1 MDQINQPNLN
11 IAKSDGYR
19 GKFNE
24 EFKLIEELPN
34 KFRSSMSLDFKR
46 KRKTEIDDITGEI
59 IKIAKKND
67 IPYESINYFYRKL
80 TSQRF

>member
-1 MDQINQPNLN
+1 M
-11 IAKSDGYR
+11 A
-19 GKFNE
+19 
-24 EFKLIEELPN
+24 
-34 KFRSSMSLDFKR
+34 LDFKR

-80 TSQRF
+80 TSQRFQNIYSKPQFKIDKCK

>member
-1 MDQINQPNLN
+1 M
-11 IAKSDGYR
+11 A
-19 GKFNE
+19 
-24 EFKLIEELPN
+24 
-34 KFRSSMSLDFKR
+34 LDFKR